1 MAADGTVYVVTMA
14 CDRTVGES
22 IKALLD
28 SAGYLVCLYESGD
41 DFISSYKPG
50 SRACLIVDVGLPDRS
65 ALRLIKDLPNMGID
79 IPIVVTAE
87 YDPENAN
94 AAALPVNVEAYLLK
108 PFKEELLV
116 AAIDQVLA
124 SAASQ

>member
-1 MAADGTVYVVTMA
+1 
-14 CDRTVGES
+14 
-22 IKALLD
+22 
-28 SAGYLVCLYESGD
+28 
-41 DFISSYKPG
+41 
-50 SRACLIVDVGLPDRS
+50 
-65 ALRLIKDLPNMGID
+65 MGID